1 MHLENRGNVAAQNV
15 RLAFYLSPN
24 EIISDGDHEIASYT
38 WNTFSSWWSGSL
50 NVRIP
55 DSVPPGRY
63 YLGWIVTTSSAER
76 SSSNNIALLLRDRNS
91 GFAPVRI
98 TVI

>member
-1 MHLENRGNVAAQNV
+1 VNGGV
-15 RLAFYLSPN
+15 
-24 EIISDGDHEIASYT
+24 
-38 WNTFSSWWSGSL
+38 
-50 NVRIP
+50 P

-63 YLGWIVTTSSAER
+63 FVGWIVTTSSAER

-91 GFAPVRI
+91 GFAPVQI